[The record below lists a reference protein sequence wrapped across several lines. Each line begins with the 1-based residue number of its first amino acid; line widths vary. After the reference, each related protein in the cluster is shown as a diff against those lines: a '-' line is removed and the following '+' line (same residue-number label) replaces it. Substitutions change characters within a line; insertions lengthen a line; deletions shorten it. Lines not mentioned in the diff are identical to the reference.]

1 MKTLLQFYPNL
12 YQDSVALMQLSSKI
26 VALPGITAASAQMAT
41 DANIDLMVEAGLV
54 AERPQARPNDM
65 VLVIRG
71 REEALDEALAF
82 VKRTLTEKAS
92 PAEAGVVG
100 KIAPEN
106 ISMALTNDITDAT
119 MVLVSTPGAF
129 AAAEAMKALG
139 HGLNVMIFSDNVPIE
154 QEVAL
159 KRYAAQRD
167 LLVMGPDCGTAII
180 NGVPLAFANVVQ
192 KGSIGVIGASGTGMQ
207 EVTCLI
213 DRAGEGISQAIGT
226 GGHDLSEAVGG
237 ISMLSAID
245 QLARDQETSVITLV
259 SKPPDRSVADKVLAA
274 ITASGKPS
282 VVCFLGMEKAM
293 IERPGVDV
301 ALTLEEAAYRSAE
314 LVRNGKA
321 AFRSNHAASPEIQS
335 RAENLAL
342 TLSAEQKY
350 LRGLYSGGTFCYEA
364 LLLLQDVLPGVQ
376 SNIPTGK
383 AVRMRDLWRSS
394 AHTIMD
400 LGDDDFTRGRAH
412 PMIDPTLRLERLMQE
427 AADPETALILL
438 DVVLGYGAH
447 ENPAEQLAT
456 TVRAIRAKAGL
467 TATPLFIAH
476 ICGTKG
482 DPQDVTRQARL
493 LKRAD
498 IELCSSNA
506 EAVALARAILESAK
520 GSPCPA

>member
-1 MKTLLQFYPNL
+1 MKTLIQFYPNM

-26 VALPGITAASAQMAT
+26 AALPGIKAASAQMGT
-41 DANIDLMVEAGLV
+41 DANIDLMVEADLV
-54 AERPQARPNDM
+54 TERPEARPNDM
-65 VLVIRG
+65 LLVIRG
-71 REEALDEALAF
+71 KEQALDEALAF
-82 VKRTLTEKAS
+82 VEQTLIEKTS
-92 PAEAGVVG
+92 PVEAGSAG
-100 KIAPEN
+100 QIAPKN
-106 ISMALTNDITDAT
+106 ISMALANDIKDAS
-119 MVLVSTPGAF
+119 MVLISTPGAF
-129 AAAEAMKALG
+129 AGAEAMKALG
-139 HGLNVMIFSDNVPIE
+139 RDLNVMIFSDNVPLE
-154 QEVAL
+154 QEIAL

-180 NGVPLAFANVVQ
+180 NGVPLAFANAVQ

-226 GGHDLSEAVGG
+226 GGRDLSEAVGG

-245 QLARDQETSVITLV
+245 RLAHDQETSVITLV
-259 SKPPDRSVADKVLAA
+259 SKPPATSVADRILAA

-282 VVCFLGMEKAM
+282 VVCFLGMEKTM
-293 IERPGVDV
+293 IERPGVDA

-314 LVRNGKA
+314 LLRNGKA

-342 TLSAEQKY
+342 TLSPKQRY

-364 LLLLQDVLPGVQ
+364 LLLLHDVLPGLQ
-376 SNIPTGK
+376 SNVPTGK
-383 AVRMRDLWRSS
+383 VVRMPDLWRSTG
-394 AHTIMD
+394 HTIMD

-412 PMIDPTLRLERLMQE
+412 PMIDPTLRIERLIQE
-427 AADPETALILL
+427 AADPETALILF

-447 ENPAEQLAT
+447 ENPAEQLVA
-456 TVRAIRAKAGL
+456 TVRAIRAKAGHI
-467 TATPLFIAH
+467 ATPLFIAH

-482 DPQDVTRQARL
+482 DPQDVTKQARL
-493 LKRAD
+493 LKKAD

-520 GSPCPA
+520 VSPCPA